1 MYSER
6 KVTFNRLCKTNALK
20 ISSGSTMT
28 SPVAVFLLV
37 AISLCSALI
46 EVRGDESGPAG
57 PGSPSSKGART
68 LDKLSGGEYIRGLG
82 RQLGSGRR
90 HLDKISGGELLRS
103 SEPGSSSDELL
114 LRSLMPYALR
124 GLSSSVAGR
133 GLDKISGGEYIRTAG
148 LLPPPGSAKRFDSL
162 SGLTFG
168 GDQGGLRKRGYGHGE
183 FDEIDHA
190 GWPGFYKRNFD
201 EIDRTGF
208 EGFYKRSA
216 AAARAED

>member
-1 MYSER
+1 M
-6 KVTFNRLCKTNALK
+6 NRYALTI

-28 SPVAVFLLV
+28 SPVAVLLLV
-37 AISLCSALI
+37 GISLCYALI
-46 EVRGDESGPAG
+46 EVRGDESGPT
-57 PGSPSSKGART
+57 GSGSASSKGVRT

-103 SEPGSSSDELL
+103 SEPGSASDELL

-124 GLSSSVAGR
+124 GLSSSVAGGRR
-133 GLDKISGGEYIRTAG
+133 GLDKISGGEYIRNVG
-148 LLPPPGSAKRFDSL
+148 LLPPPGAAKRQAPFDSL

-216 AAARAED
+216 GARAED

>member
-1 MYSER
+1 
-6 KVTFNRLCKTNALK
+6 
-20 ISSGSTMT
+20 MT
-28 SPVAVFLLV
+28 SLFGVLLLV
-37 AISLCSALI
+37 TASLCSALI
-46 EVRGDESGPAG
+46 EVRGEE
-57 PGSPSSKGART
+57 PGGGRASASSSSKGART

-82 RQLGSGRR
+82 GRR

-103 SEPGSSSDELL
+103 ADDAEVLRELML
-114 LRSLMPYALR
+114 PYALR
-124 GLSSSVAGR
+124 SSSTHGSEPRR
-133 GLDKISGGEYIRTAG
+133 GLDKIGGGEYIRTAG
-148 LLPPPGSAKRFDSL
+148 AFPPGASPAKRQAAFDSL

-168 GDQGGLRKRGYGHGE
+168 GDQGGLHKRGYGHGE

-216 AAARAED
+216 REE

>member
-1 MYSER
+1 
-6 KVTFNRLCKTNALK
+6 
-20 ISSGSTMT
+20 MT
-28 SPVAVFLLV
+28 SPLAVLLLV
-37 AISLCSALI
+37 GISLCSALI

-57 PGSPSSKGART
+57 SGSAPSKGART

-82 RQLGSGRR
+82 RQMGSGRR

-103 SEPGSSSDELL
+103 EPGSDELL

-124 GLSSSVAGR
+124 GLSVAGSGRR
-133 GLDKISGGEYIRTAG
+133 GLDKISGGEYIRNVG
-148 LLPPPGSAKRFDSL
+148 LLPPPGAAKRQAPFDSL

-216 AAARAED
+216 ARAED

>member
-1 MYSER
+1 
-6 KVTFNRLCKTNALK
+6 
-20 ISSGSTMT
+20 MT
-28 SPVAVFLLV
+28 SQFGVLLLV
-37 AISLCSALI
+37 TASLCSALI
-46 EVRGDESGPAG
+46 AVRGEE
-57 PGSPSSKGART
+57 PGGGRASASSSSKGART

-82 RQLGSGRR
+82 GRR

-103 SEPGSSSDELL
+103 ADDAEVLRELML
-114 LRSLMPYALR
+114 PYALR
-124 GLSSSVAGR
+124 SSSTHGSEPRR
-133 GLDKISGGEYIRTAG
+133 GLDKIGGGEYIRTAG
-148 LLPPPGSAKRFDSL
+148 AFPPGASPAKRQAAFDSL

-168 GDQGGLRKRGYGHGE
+168 GDQGGLHKRGYGHGE

-216 AAARAED
+216 REE